1 MDVLGHY
8 VPKFSQPNEQKGKKE
23 MTFLAKKSGDTSF
36 LKTPAIHKVEPL
48 NPSGGGVCK
57 AGTL

>member
-23 MTFLAKKSGDTSF
+23 MTFLAKSQ
-36 LKTPAIHKVEPL
+36 E
-48 NPSGGGVCK
+48 
-57 AGTL
+57 TLPF